1 MESLLLHT
9 NLVTLN
15 LSKIPLN
22 QNSIN
27 FLLNA
32 LNHSHSQSMAITERN
47 KYTMMPTTSITN
59 TTLLSLKHLIL
70 CQCQLSLPA
79 IEMILNA
86 IKNYPTLQVL
96 RLANNVKDY
105 QINNPSEEEDN
116 DDTNNERDSE
126 EEEDDDDDDD
136 DNGDNDTI
144 SNEKGRKRPSLN
156 AALSMTVLN
165 SLLTSS
171 NSQLQLIDLSYNKF
185 PAAMLFQL
193 IRAFNNLQ
201 PRLHTMDLSGMDLG
215 ISCTELLA
223 KNLKSYFANV
233 PISLNNRMNQPHIN
247 SNGDNKSLKTLL
259 LSNNKI
265 RPKGLILLMKTIL
278 TGTKI
283 KEIDL
288 SHNLF
293 TDSISDELGEL
304 FKTCQ
309 ENELQV
315 LGLAGYK
322 NQEENDDT
330 KEYEYLHNHKNC
342 MCSISDSEKE
352 IESDDDDDNDDD
364 DDDNNDSELRYGSTN
379 EQCLSTLKQKKSSKN
394 TKKNDNSGS
403 SSSGNGSSSNK
414 LQTNTQPQN
423 NERNYSEFSFGNIGC
438 QKIIKNLQY
447 HGHQL
452 TSINLSYQQIE
463 NNTLEILAEQLFYLP
478 YLLLIDLQHN
488 YITDNGLIS
497 FMDNISKNGN
507 NITEK
512 KLSSISSTVTHKEK
526 IQKLN
531 DSETVINLEYNFI
544 NFISCRERIKIFNN
558 NSKNNYIIYAKN
570 QNIY

>member
-1 MESLLLHT
+1 MISTTKNSKSTISSSFYYFQNDLLNESMESLLLYT

-15 LSKIPLN
+15 LSKIPIN
-22 QNSIN
+22 QDSLN

-32 LNHSHSQSMAITERN
+32 LTQKQSQSTSVTERN
-47 KYTMMPTTSITN
+47 KYSMMPSSTN
-59 TTLLSLKHLIL
+59 SNLLPLKHLIL

-86 IKNYPTLQVL
+86 IKNHPTLQVL

-105 QINNPSEEEDN
+105 QIKNTLEREDDEKIDQN
-116 DDTNNERDSE
+116 S
-126 EEEDDDDDDD
+126 EDDDT
-136 DNGDNDTI
+136 DNEN
-144 SNEKGRKRPSLN
+144 NEKQSSLN
-156 AALSMTVLN
+156 AFSMTVLN

-193 IRAFNNLQ
+193 ISAFNNLQ

-223 KNLKSYFANV
+223 KNLKSYFASVSIPTTNK
-233 PISLNNRMNQPHIN
+233 IN
-247 SNGDNKSLKTLL
+247 SSQVNNNNNYKSLKTLF

-278 TGTKI
+278 MSTKI

-293 TDSISDELGEL
+293 TDSISDEFSEL

-309 ENELQV
+309 ENKLQV

-322 NQEENDDT
+322 NQEENDDI
-330 KEYEYLHNHKNC
+330 KNYEYLHNHNNYL
-342 MCSISDSEKE
+342 CSTSDTEKE
-352 IESDDDDDNDDD
+352 SESDFDY
-364 DDDNNDSELRYGSTN
+364 NDSELEFDFTT
-379 EQCLSTLKQKKSSKN
+379 EQCSSDKNNSKN
-394 TKKNDNSGS
+394 SKN
-403 SSSGNGSSSNK
+403 NK
-414 LQTNTQPQN
+414 QPYNKNQTNNQQQN

-452 TSINLSYQQIE
+452 TSIDLSYQQIE
-463 NNTLEILAEQLFYLP
+463 IIL
-478 YLLLIDLQHN
+478 
-488 YITDNGLIS
+488 
-497 FMDNISKNGN
+497 
-507 NITEK
+507 
-512 KLSSISSTVTHKEK
+512 
-526 IQKLN
+526 
-531 DSETVINLEYNFI
+531 
-544 NFISCRERIKIFNN
+544 
-558 NSKNNYIIYAKN
+558 
-570 QNIY
+570 